1 MELVYPNEVFSE
13 KYNVVLLTIVEGVK
27 LLPTRQKSSTQCLQR
42 FNKIYYIILFLSIEI
57 IIKRYIHTKICMILK
72 TPLLFQVFFQPLSDC
87 PPTEAAATSQV
98 QS

>member
-13 KYNVVLLTIVEGVK
+13 KYNVVL
-27 LLPTRQKSSTQCLQR
+27 
-42 FNKIYYIILFLSIEI
+42 YIINILFSYAKYFTILSIGI

>member
-42 FNKIYYIILFLSIEI
+42 FNKIYLSSTSFTTVSVETVVTRLSSQELPGLDLQQFL
-57 IIKRYIHTKICMILK
+57 
-72 TPLLFQVFFQPLSDC
+72 V
-87 PPTEAAATSQV
+87 
-98 QS
+98 